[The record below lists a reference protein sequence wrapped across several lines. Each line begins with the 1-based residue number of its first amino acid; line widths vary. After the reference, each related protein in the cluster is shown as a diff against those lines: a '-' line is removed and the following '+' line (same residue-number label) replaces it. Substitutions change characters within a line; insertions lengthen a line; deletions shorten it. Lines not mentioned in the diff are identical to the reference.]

1 MACQRITAQELLVQ
15 VSYLALKQYGIP
27 ENYST
32 GIASTGL
39 IPRFEAVWHV
49 RDLQHKIC

>member
-15 VSYLALKQYGIP
+15 VSYLALMQYGMS

-32 GIASTGL
+32 GIASPGL

-49 RDLQHKIC
+49 RELLNRDC